1 MNPSFQQTL
10 LRLWHLGCF
19 EITRVFQTKSGLLA
33 LFAFLLVWFLI
44 LYYPVNSAFEFISS
58 PLFEDV
64 ANKMFGA
71 LGLSALLKWSVPELA
86 IYWLIALYIFPI
98 FAIIITS
105 DQTCADR
112 ERGTLRFIS
121 LRATRGEIVF
131 GRFLGQLVIMTFLI
145 GLSLVAT
152 VLMATLRD
160 SNLFSSGVLKASQL
174 YFQLFILVLPFI
186 ALMTLFNSFTTS
198 SKKVVLFSILFF
210 GLGPMLITLV
220 EYSLPM
226 SGYLDYLIPG
236 TQIYDVI
243 NSQEQ
248 GLSIYVVPLCQMVVY
263 LCLAYF
269 KMKWSSL

>member
-1 MNPSFQQTL
+1 MNLSFQQTL
-10 LRLWHLGCF
+10 LRLWNLACF

-58 PLFEDV
+58 PLFKDV
-64 ANKMFGA
+64 AKKMFGA
-71 LGLSALLKWSVPELA
+71 LGLSALLSWPVPELA

-98 FAIIITS
+98 FTIVITS

-121 LRATRGEIVF
+121 LRATRGEIVL
-131 GRFLGQLVIMTFLI
+131 GRFLGQLVIMACLI

-160 SNLFSSGVLKASQL
+160 SQLLSFGVLKASQL
-174 YFQLFILVLPFI
+174 YFQLVILVLPFI

-198 SKKVVLFSILFF
+198 SKKVVLFSVILF
-210 GLGPMLITLV
+210 GLGPMIISLV
-220 EYSLPM
+220 EYSLPIL
-226 SGYLDYLIPG
+226 GYLEYLIPG

-248 GLSIYVVPLCQMVVY
+248 GLSIYVLPLSQMMVF
-263 LCLAYF
+263 LCLAYV
-269 KMKWSSL
+269 KMKRSSL